1 MGDEIVLLK
10 VAEAAK
16 RLSLSRSKVYEL
28 IAAGAI
34 DSVTIG
40 RSRRISR
47 AAIEKFIRGLQVDEE

>member
-10 VAEAAK
+10 VPEAAK

-40 RSRRISR
+40 RSRRISS
-47 AAIEKFIRGLQVDEE
+47 AAIEKSIRGLQVDEE